1 MEYWGGCSVMSKHA
15 NEVGGS
21 ERKGK
26 REKGKGKTIALQT
39 LQVSPSQ
46 RGVDSGPEAKINI
59 PVLVINVALLTVQ
72 TTQSQS
78 GESHQRSALARCPSL
93 TKMNKSKDGRITR
106 RHSRGIWRRYLDYA
120 GFCWI
125 R

>member
-59 PVLVINVALLTVQ
+59 PVQSAVQSTLLVSNPTAR
-72 TTQSQS
+72 QSKSAKPMRVGQKP
-78 GESHQRSALARCPSL
+78 ESASL
-93 TKMNKSKDGRITR
+93 CLS
-106 RHSRGIWRRYLDYA
+106 
-120 GFCWI
+120 
-125 R
+125 